1 MSAEQIRPPHDVL
14 FPRDAPPNNA
24 AGTPVRVGIIG
35 LGRSGWNIH
44 AAGLRDLGDQFRV
57 VAVADPMAERREEAA
72 ADFGATTYAEPG
84 QLIADDRV
92 ELVVVATPSHTHVPL
107 GVAALQA
114 GKHVIVEKPLAQ
126 TVEEVD
132 QLTAAAEEAGKIVTC
147 FQNNRFEPSFQKIRE
162 IIDSGRIGEV
172 VLIRRAVHRYARR
185 ADWQTLRSH
194 GGGELPNTVSHFLD
208 QLLLLIGE
216 SPVSV
221 FADLR
226 RTVSAGDA
234 EDHVKLTLKPEKG
247 PVVEIESSASVAFPQ
262 DHWFI
267 AGTAGGIV
275 GSMSELRLRSVDP
288 ATLPDLEVKAGAAEG
303 RQYGSGET
311 IEWSEETITIPPPS
325 ERTQNYYRTIYATLR
340 EGADLFVTPASVRR
354 QIGII
359 TEARTQTNFL

>member
-1 MSAEQIRPPHDVL
+1 M
-14 FPRDAPPNNA
+14 
-24 AGTPVRVGIIG
+24 RVGIIG

-44 AAGLRDLGDQFRV
+44 AAGLRALGDQFRV
-57 VAVADPMAERREEAA
+57 VAVADPLAERQQEAA
-72 ADFGATTYAEPG
+72 KDFGATTYSEPE
-84 QLIADDRV
+84 QLIADDQV
-92 ELVVVATPSHTHVPL
+92 ELVVVATPSFTHVPL

-126 TVEEVD
+126 SVEEVD
-132 QLTAAAEEAGKIVTC
+132 QLTAVADAAGKIVTC
-147 FQNNRFEPSFQKIRE
+147 FQNNRFEPSFLKIRE

-172 VLIRRAVHRYARR
+172 VLVRRAIHRFARR

-208 QLLLLIGE
+208 QLLLLVGD

-234 EDHVKLTLKPEKG
+234 EDHVKLILKPEKG
-247 PVVEIESSASVAFPQ
+247 PLVEVESSAAVAFPQ

-275 GSMSELRLRSVDP
+275 GSMSELKVRWFDP
-288 ATLPDLEVKAGAAEG
+288 AALPDLEASPDAAVG
-303 RQYGSGET
+303 RAYGRSET
-311 IEWSEETITIPPPS
+311 IEWSEETLPIEPPA

-354 QIGII
+354 QISII
-359 TEARTQTNFL
+359 TEARNQTGFL

>member
-1 MSAEQIRPPHDVL
+1 LSSDQ
-14 FPRDAPPNNA
+14 
-24 AGTPVRVGIIG
+24 VRVGILG

-44 AAGLRDLGDQFRV
+44 AAGLRDLTDQFRV
-57 VAVADPMAERREEAA
+57 VAVADALAERREEAA
-72 ADFGATTYAEPG
+72 RDFGAATYTEPE
-84 QLIADDRV
+84 QLLADDQV

-114 GKHVIVEKPLAQ
+114 GKHVIVEKPMGE
-126 TVEEVD
+126 TVED
-132 QLTAAAEEAGKIVTC
+132 IDRLTEAAEAAGKVVTC
-147 FQNNRFEPSFQKIRE
+147 FQNNRFEPSFLKIRE

-172 VLIRRAVHRYARR
+172 VLIRRAIHRFARR

-194 GGGELPNTVSHFLD
+194 GGGELPNTASHFLD
-208 QLLLLIGE
+208 QLLLLVGDG
-216 SPVSV
+216 PLSV

-234 EDHVKLTLKPEKG
+234 EDHAKLTLRPEKG
-247 PVVEIESSASVAFPQ
+247 PVVEVESTATVAFPQ
-262 DHWFI
+262 SHWFI

-275 GSMSELRLRSVDP
+275 GSMSELQVRWFDP
-288 ATLPDLEVKAGAAEG
+288 ATLPPLEASTATPEG

-311 IEWSEETITIPPPS
+311 IEWQEETISVPPPS

-354 QIGII
+354 QIGVIA
-359 TEARTQTNFL
+359 EARQQTGFL